1 MIHSH
6 VISSDK
12 VVGTS
17 VYNANGDKLG
27 SIDDLMIDKYS
38 GNVRYAVLEFGGFL
52 GMGTDRYPLPWSM
65 LKYDTTF
72 DGYVG
77 PVDKSQL
84 EKAPRYPTTETP
96 EYSDEYGRNVYHHYG
111 VNWI

>member
-1 MIHSH
+1 MSHH

-12 VVGTS
+12 VEGTS

-38 GNVRYAVLEFGGFL
+38 GNVRYAVMEFGGFL

-65 LKYDTTF
+65 LKYDTALE
-72 DGYVG
+72 GYVV

-84 EKAPRYPTTETP
+84 EKAPRYSPTETP
-96 EYSDEYGRNVYHHYG
+96 EYSDEYGRKVHDYYG